1 MRCLPY
7 VQLILKYRYLKEI
20 IKVIQLTT
28 ILRIK
33 IEKKFGITDTIVK
46 VLRKSCHI
54 PIKLKSVLNATFKIR
69 ILIYE
74 MPILMFEFIVNHYCW
89 KLATSPSTV
98 YHLYYKLQQLSHISI
113 YLLLKFTFI
122 YRKTLQPF
130 LILIIKI
137 IKCSLIYIFKILI
150 YYKLC

>member
-1 MRCLPY
+1 MTGLMQGLIIMEKGMYYSLHIHLTQLFCKLLRCLPY

-20 IKVIQLTT
+20 IKVIQLTK

-46 VLRKSCHI
+46 ILRKSCHI

-74 MPILMFEFIVNHYCW
+74 MPILMFEFIVNHY
-89 KLATSPSTV
+89 
-98 YHLYYKLQQLSHISI
+98 Y
-113 YLLLKFTFI
+113 
-122 YRKTLQPF
+122 
-130 LILIIKI
+130 
-137 IKCSLIYIFKILI
+137 
-150 YYKLC
+150 